1 MRKFFVQ
8 NIFFLLLVNLI
19 VKPVWIF
26 GIDRNVQNNV
36 GHEVYGQYQAL
47 FSFSIIF
54 QIFLDFGLQSYNN
67 RTVAQS
73 PQTMRMLFP
82 NIIWAKALLS
92 LIYFVLIVSAGALIG
107 YRGHVLLLLILL
119 SLVQI
124 LNSFLQYL
132 RSNVSA
138 MHWFKADS
146 LLSVSDR
153 LFMIAICG
161 VLLFLTPWKHRFRIE
176 WFIYAQIAA
185 YFLSVILA
193 LGVCLRMQ
201 RPDWGHFNIK
211 KAWVICKNS
220 LPYAILIFSM
230 AVYLRSDSIIL
241 ERILPN
247 GKEEAGVFAASFRL
261 LDVAN
266 NVTGVLFAGILL
278 PLFGRLLAMRAP
290 VRPIVRQSVNLLLP
304 VAFTTVV
311 MTWLFGKEIMFALYT
326 HATAYDGQ
334 VFAALMCAFPG
345 FCIGYIYST
354 LLTAHGSIRQ
364 LILISLIAV
373 ALNLSLNFVLIPY
386 FGALGA
392 AWSCTITQAVL
403 SGLILRLAGRLIKL
417 RFDRRWTGQ
426 HLLFILLM
434 TGLGLLIDSFTLP
447 LWATVILMAVNG
459 GAVMMICGFVPFN
472 KIRTLLKKG

>member
-1 MRKFFVQ
+1 
-8 NIFFLLLVNLI
+8 

-26 GIDRNVQNNV
+26 GIDRNVQNSV
-36 GHEVYGQYQAL
+36 GHEAYGQYQAL

-73 PQTMRMLFP
+73 PKTMRMLFP

-92 LIYFVLIVSAGALIG
+92 LIYFLLIAGAGAVIG
-107 YRGHVLLLLILL
+107 YRGHVLFLLILL
-119 SLVQI
+119 SFVQI

-138 MHWFKADS
+138 MHWFKTDS
-146 LLSVSDR
+146 ILSVSDR

-161 VLLFLTPWKHRFRIE
+161 VLLFSSPWKSHFKIE

-185 YFLSVILA
+185 YFLSMSLA
-193 LGVCLRMQ
+193 LIVCLRMQ
-201 RPDWGHFNIK
+201 GLDWGHFNIK
-211 KAWVICKNS
+211 KAWVICKKS

-230 AVYLRSDSIIL
+230 AVYQRADSILL

-278 PLFGRLLAMRAP
+278 PLFGRLLTMRAP
-290 VRPIVRQSVNLLLP
+290 VQPIVRQSVNLLLP
-304 VAFTTVV
+304 VAFTTLV
-311 MTWLFGKEIMFALYT
+311 MAWLFGREIMFALYT
-326 HATAYDGQ
+326 EATAYDGR
-334 VFAALMCAFPG
+334 VLAVLMCAFPG

-373 ALNLSLNFVLIPY
+373 ALNLTLNFMLIPY

-392 AWSCTITQAVL
+392 ASSCAVTQIVL
-403 SGLILRLAGRLIKL
+403 SGLNLRLATRLVKL
-417 RFDRRWTGQ
+417 RFDRRWAGQ
-426 HLLFILLM
+426 HVLFILLM
-434 TGLGLLIDSFTLP
+434 TGIGLLIHYFSLS
-447 LWATVILMAVNG
+447 LWMQVVLMAANG
-459 GAVMMICGFVPFN
+459 GIVMMICGFVPIN
-472 KIRTLLKKG
+472 KIRAILEKG